1 MVVFCGDVEAAKRND
16 YFMYSTEECIAV
28 GGGGH
33 FALWLDE
40 DLLYGNSAASETFD
54 NECLSPSKVFQ
65 ILSIEVWGLHD

>member
-1 MVVFCGDVEAAKRND
+1 MCVVEAERND
-16 YFMYSTEECIAV
+16 YFMYSTDECIAV

-40 DLLYGNSAASETFD
+40 DLLCGNSATSATFE
-54 NECLSPSKVFQ
+54 NACLSPSKVFQ